1 MQNDVDDV
9 ENVGNGGIVD
19 NGTKFDVGFARAA
32 ISNQIFNELGPH
44 YAKLAST

>member
-1 MQNDVDDV
+1 MQNDVG
-9 ENVGNGGIVD
+9 NVDNVD

-44 YAKLAST
+44 YTKLAST